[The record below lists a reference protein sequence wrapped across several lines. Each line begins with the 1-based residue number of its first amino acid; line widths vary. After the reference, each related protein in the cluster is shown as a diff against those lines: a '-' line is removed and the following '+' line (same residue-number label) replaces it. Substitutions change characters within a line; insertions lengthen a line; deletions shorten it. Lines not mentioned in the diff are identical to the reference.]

1 MSLSCLAPVS
11 AWARGHGCLG
21 VGSSAVATFLPLPV
35 PCRRV
40 TLSGRMAPPMT
51 TTTGTAASPTTAS
64 TPSRRRR
71 TACRSGTGPAA
82 VSTACGAQ
90 GRAECCLHA
99 NKFQLLLGLF
109 WRGCWQGGDLHFKS
123 LLLLFSLFLCRKGC
137 FLYKHINTHTHM
149 LSLCLQPISSP
160 RAGEHHSRESLNLV
174 KDQILSSPPPTR
186 GLLQNPS
193 LRHHPVPHSH
203 HGLLLKHSKALSM
216 LQAKTLKALNLVP
229 H

>member
-1 MSLSCLAPVS
+1 MSLGCLAPIS

-21 VGSSAVATFLPLPV
+21 LGSSAVATFLPLPV

-40 TLSGRMAPPMT
+40 TSSGRMAPPT
-51 TTTGTAASPTTAS
+51 TITTGTAASPTTAS

-82 VSTACGAQ
+82 VSAARGAQ
-90 GRAECCLHA
+90 GRAECSLHV

-109 WRGCWQGGDLHFKS
+109 WRGCWQSGDLHFKS
-123 LLLLFSLFLCRKGC
+123 LLLLFSLFLCREGC
-137 FLYKHINTHTHM
+137 FLYKHTHTHM

-160 RAGEHHSRESLNLV
+160 RAGGEHHFRESLNLV
-174 KDQILSSPPPTR
+174 KGQILSSLPPTH

-193 LRHHPVPHSH
+193 LGQCPLPHSH
-203 HGLLLKHSKALSM
+203 HRHLLKHSEALPVP
-216 LQAKTLKALNLVP
+216 QAKTLKALNLNP